1 MPYLIQI
8 TDSNYESFAVVLVM
22 QAAGQISGSLIG
34 GILATKFYEH
44 FQMSMVIG
52 LILLSVLSI
61 LVPWC
66 SQLELLGLVFFL
78 QSFGGGHISPGKLI
92 PVFDLFCLLHMG

>member
-8 TDSNYESFAVVLVM
+8 TDSNYERFAVVLVM
-22 QAAGQISGSLIG
+22 QAAGQISGSLLG

-66 SQLELLGLVFFL
+66 SQVELLGLVLFL

-92 PVFDLFCLLHMG
+92 FILSAAHGVILL